1 MTGVN
6 HKADGAIWIAVGQAA
21 SLVGN
26 FALLKLLTSTLS
38 VTSYGYFA
46 LWMSVVL
53 FVRQVLYDPMS
64 IVMAKETIERRI
76 LSPARLG
83 AIEVVGHVTN
93 RFWAVAVVLCIALLV
108 LYSFPIGGKDLI
120 TCVFAA
126 IVYLAA
132 NGAQGIYVNVLNTL
146 KRRKA
151 AAMAVSSD
159 VIVKLGLVFIFLTV
173 FGHGTIYAV
182 YAVAASAVVVFV
194 WVRLGAMRAEAPSV
208 GDRSELRRAMAALVV
223 SSLPLVAPKFLV
235 SLRDVGDRVFMASYI
250 GVDDFAAYSV
260 LLQIG
265 FLPMSLLIGMIQTYA
280 GPDIYRAATGV
291 EDGAGTVLHH
301 LMAYLRGLI
310 LASLLAV
317 IASALIGGPVLRML
331 VGEQYAQ
338 YSGFLPLF
346 VAAGSLA
353 GLAGLLNV
361 AALGVFPSG
370 VAAVLMLM
378 SVVVGLA
385 IHLGMIALYGFGGG
399 AVGLLLSNAVAVIV
413 YLWSLVV
420 MAARTRR

>member
-1 MTGVN
+1 LTGVN
-6 HKADGAIWIAVGQAA
+6 HKGDGAIWIAVGQAA

-26 FALLKLLTSTLS
+26 FALLNLLTSNLS

-46 LWMSVVL
+46 LWMAVAL
-53 FVRQVLYDPMS
+53 FVRQVLYDPIS
-64 IVMAKETIERRI
+64 IVTAKEAIERRI

-83 AIEVVGHVTN
+83 AIEVVRHATN
-93 RFWAVAVVLCIALLV
+93 RSWAVAVVLCVGLLV
-108 LYSFPIGGKDLI
+108 VYSFPICRNDLI
-120 TCVFAA
+120 ACVIAA
-126 IVYLAA
+126 IAYLAA

-146 KRRKA
+146 KRRRVA
-151 AAMAVSSD
+151 AIAVSSD
-159 VIVKLGLVFIFLTV
+159 AIVKLGFVFLFLTV
-173 FGHGTIYAV
+173 FGHGAIYAL
-182 YAVAASAVVVFV
+182 YAVAASAVVVFI
-194 WVRLGAMRAEAPSV
+194 WVRMAAMRVEAPSG
-208 GDRSELRRAMAALVV
+208 GDPSELHRAMVALVV

-250 GVDDFAAYSV
+250 GIDDFAAYSV

-291 EDGAGTVLHH
+291 EDGACKVLRHLTV
-301 LMAYLRGLI
+301 YLRVLI
-310 LASLLAV
+310 LASALAV
-317 IASALIGGPVLRML
+317 IASVLIGGPVLRLL

-346 VAAGSLA
+346 VAAGSVA

-361 AALGVFPSG
+361 AALGVFPSR
-370 VAAVLMLM
+370 VAAVLMLV

-385 IHLGMIALYGFGGG
+385 IHLGMIALYGFAGG

-413 YLWSLVV
+413 YLWSLVA
-420 MAARTRR
+420 MAARGRR

>member
-1 MTGVN
+1 
-6 HKADGAIWIAVGQAA
+6 
-21 SLVGN
+21 
-26 FALLKLLTSTLS
+26 
-38 VTSYGYFA
+38 
-46 LWMSVVL
+46 MSVVL

-64 IVMAKETIERRI
+64 IVMAKEAIERRV

-83 AIEVVGHVTN
+83 AIAIVGHVTN
-93 RFWAVAVVLCIALLV
+93 RYWAVAAVLCVALLV
-108 LYSFPIGGKDLI
+108 VYSFPIGRNDLI

-159 VIVKLGLVFIFLTV
+159 AIVKLGFIFIFLTV
-173 FGHGTIYAV
+173 FGHGTIYAL

-291 EDGAGTVLHH
+291 EDGAGKVLRH
-301 LMAYLRGLI
+301 LTAYLRSLI
-310 LASLLAV
+310 LASVLAV
-317 IASALIGGPVLRML
+317 IASVLIGGPVLRML
-331 VGEQYAQ
+331 VGEQYAH
-338 YSGFLPLF
+338 YSGFLPMF

-361 AALGVFPSG
+361 AALGVFPSR
-370 VAAVLMLM
+370 VAAVLMLV
-378 SVVVGLA
+378 SVVIGLA
-385 IHLGMIALYGFGGG
+385 IHLGMIALYGFAGG

-420 MAARTRR
+420 MAARTHQ